1 MGGGLVLSLLSY
13 ALRSLWARRMTTL
26 ATAGGIALL
35 VFVLASSGMLASG
48 MRQTVASAG
57 DPSRAIV
64 MQHDQWSEAGSRIDQ
79 SSLAQVA
86 AAPGIRRDARGQPMV
101 MGELV
106 TQQILGDASAG
117 RLSTLLIRGV
127 SANVLELRPEV
138 HVVRGRA
145 IQPGTAEAI
154 VGRSLSELQ
163 PELEL
168 GKSFEL
174 AAGRPVAVVGIF
186 ESGGTVLESEVWV
199 DLDSA
204 RSAIGE
210 EGKLSS
216 VTAQLERPEALD
228 AFALPLTEDKQ
239 TGLDVAREEAYYTK
253 ISGGMANVITALGAV
268 EAVIFSVG
276 AICATMI
283 VFYGAVAQRRREV
296 GVLRALGFRRRS
308 ILAAFLAESVALA
321 LAGSAFGVALAMC
334 TPLLDFTT
342 VNFATGT
349 DVAFHFRPDPNALLI
364 AVAVA
369 LGVGLIGGALPALR
383 AARMNP
389 VVAMRP

>member
-1 MGGGLVLSLLSY
+1 MLSLLTY

-35 VFVLASSGMLASG
+35 VFVLAASGMLASG

-57 DPSRAIV
+57 EPSRAIV
-64 MQHDQWSEAGSRIDQ
+64 MQHDQWSEAGSSIDQ
-79 SSLAQVA
+79 SVLAQVA
-86 AAPGIRRDARGQPMV
+86 AAPGIRRDARGQPLV
-101 MGELV
+101 TGELV
-106 TQQILGDASAG
+106 AQQILGDAAEG

-127 SANVLELRPEV
+127 AGNVLELRPEV
-138 HVVRGRA
+138 RLVRGRA
-145 IQPGTAEAI
+145 IHAGTAEAI
-154 VGRSLSELQ
+154 VGRSLSALQ
-163 PELEL
+163 PELVL
-168 GKSFEL
+168 GQSFEL
-174 AAGRPVAVVGIF
+174 AAGRPVNVVGVF
-186 ESGGTVLESEVWV
+186 ETGGSVLESEVWV
-199 DLDSA
+199 DLDTA
-204 RSAIGE
+204 RSAVGE

-228 AFALPLTEDKQ
+228 AFALPLTQDKQ
-239 TGLDVAREEAYYTK
+239 TGLDVARESAYYTK
-253 ISGGMANVITALGAV
+253 ISGGMANVISALGAV
-268 EAVIFSVG
+268 EAVIFSLG
-276 AICATMI
+276 AVCATMI

-308 ILAAFLAESVALA
+308 ILVAFLAESLA
-321 LAGSAFGVALAMC
+321 LAIAGSAVGVALAML

-349 DVAFHFRPDPNALLI
+349 DVSFHFRPDPGALLVAI
-364 AVAVA
+364 AVA

>member
-1 MGGGLVLSLLSY
+1 MPGLLQY

-35 VFVLASSGMLASG
+35 VFVLSASGMLASG

-57 DPSRAIV
+57 DAGRAIV
-64 MQHDQWSEAGSRIDQ
+64 MQHDRWSETGSSIDQ
-79 SSLAQVA
+79 SALARVA
-86 AAPGIRRDARGQPMV
+86 AAPGIRRDARGQPLV
-101 MGELV
+101 TGELV
-106 TQQILGDASAG
+106 TSQIIGDSAEG

-127 SANVLELRPEV
+127 SSNVLELRPEV
-138 HVVRGRA
+138 RLVQGRA
-145 IQPGTAEAI
+145 IQSGTAEAV
-154 VGRSLSELQ
+154 VGRSLLDVR
-163 PELEL
+163 PELAL

-174 AAGRPVAVVGIF
+174 AAGRPVTVVGIF
-186 ESGGTVLESEVWV
+186 DAGGSVLESEVWV
-199 DLDSA
+199 DLDAA
-204 RSAIGE
+204 RAAIGE

-216 VTAQLERPEALD
+216 VTAWLERPDALD

-239 TGLDVAREEAYYTK
+239 IGLDVARESAYYTK
-253 ISGGMANVITALGAV
+253 ISGGMADVIAALGAV
-268 EAVIFSVG
+268 EAIIFSLG
-276 AICATMI
+276 AVCATMI
-283 VFYGAVAQRRREV
+283 VSHGAVSQRRREI
-296 GVLRALGFRRRS
+296 GVLRALGFGRTS
-308 ILAAFLAESVALA
+308 ILVAFLAESVALA
-321 LAGSAFGVALAMC
+321 LAGSVLGVGLALL

-349 DVAFHFRPDPNALLI
+349 DVSFEFVPDPRALLI

-369 LGVGLIGGALPALR
+369 AAVGMLGGVLPALR

>member
-1 MGGGLVLSLLSY
+1 MLGLLSY

-26 ATAGGIALL
+26 ATAAGIALL
-35 VFVLASSGMLASG
+35 VFVLAASGMLASG

-57 DPSRAIV
+57 APSRAIV
-64 MQHDQWSEAGSRIDQ
+64 MQHDQWSEAGSRVDQ
-79 SSLAQVA
+79 SVLAQVA
-86 AAPGIRRDARGQPMV
+86 AAPGIRRDAGGQPLV

-106 TQQILGDASAG
+106 TSQILGATGEG

-127 SANVLELRPEV
+127 SANVLALRSEV
-138 HVVRGRA
+138 HVTAGRA

-154 VGRSLSELQ
+154 VGRSLLDVQ
-163 PELEL
+163 PELAL

-174 AAGRPVAVVGIF
+174 AAGRPVSVVGVF
-186 ESGGTVLESEVWV
+186 EAGGSVLESEVWV

-216 VTAQLERPEALD
+216 VTAQLEREEALD

-239 TGLDVAREEAYYTK
+239 TGLDVARESAYYTK
-253 ISGGMANVITALGAV
+253 ISGGMANVISALGAV
-268 EAVIFSVG
+268 EAVIFSLG
-276 AICATMI
+276 AVCATMI
-283 VFYGAVAQRRREV
+283 VFYGAVAQRRREI
-296 GVLRALGFRRRS
+296 GVLRALGFGRSS
-308 ILAAFLAESVALA
+308 ILVAFLIESVALA
-321 LAGSAFGVALAMC
+321 LAGSGLGVALAML

-349 DVAFHFRPDPNALLI
+349 DVSFRFQPDPGALLI

-369 LGVGLIGGALPALR
+369 LGVGVFGGALPALR

-389 VVAMRP
+389 VAAMRP

>member
-1 MGGGLVLSLLSY
+1 MPSLLTY

-35 VFVLASSGMLASG
+35 VFVLAASGMLASG
-48 MRQTVASAG
+48 IRQTVASAG
-57 DPSRAIV
+57 EPSRAIV
-64 MQHDQWSEAGSRIDQ
+64 LQHDRWSEGVSSIDQ
-79 SSLAQVA
+79 SVLAQVA
-86 AAPGIRRDARGQPMV
+86 AAPGIRRDSRGQPMV

-106 TQQILGDASAG
+106 AQQILGDPAEG

-127 SANVLELRPEV
+127 SGNVLELRPEV
-138 HVVRGRA
+138 HLVHGRS
-145 IQPGTAEAI
+145 IRPGTAEAI
-154 VGRSLSELQ
+154 VGRSLSKLR
-163 PELEL
+163 PELAL

-174 AAGRPVAVVGIF
+174 AAGRPVVVVGTF
-186 ESGGTVLESEVWV
+186 ETGGSVLESEVWV
-199 DLDSA
+199 ELDSA

-216 VTAQLERPEALD
+216 VTAQLERPDTFD

-239 TGLDVAREEAYYTK
+239 TGLDVARESAYYTRT
-253 ISGGMANVITALGAV
+253 SGGMANAITALGTI
-268 EAVIFSVG
+268 ESIIFSLG
-276 AICATMI
+276 ATCATMI

-308 ILAAFLAESVALA
+308 ILVAFLAESLA
-321 LAGSAFGVALAMC
+321 LAIAGSAVGVALAMI

-349 DVAFHFRPDPNALLI
+349 DVSFHFRPDPRALLTAI
-364 AVAVA
+364 AVAA
-369 LGVGLIGGALPALR
+369 GVGLLGGALPALR

>member
-1 MGGGLVLSLLSY
+1 MLGLLSY

-26 ATAGGIALL
+26 ATAAGIALL
-35 VFVLASSGMLASG
+35 VFVLSASGMLASG

-57 DPSRAIV
+57 EATRAIV

-79 SSLAQVA
+79 SVLALVA
-86 AAPGIRRDARGQPMV
+86 AAPGIRTDASGQPLLS
-101 MGELV
+101 GELV
-106 TQQILGDASAG
+106 TSQIIGATGEG

-127 SANVLELRPEV
+127 SGNVLELRPEV
-138 HVVRGRA
+138 HLQSGRA

-154 VGRSLSELQ
+154 VGRSLVELQ
-163 PELEL
+163 PELAV
-168 GKSFEL
+168 GRSFEL
-174 AAGRPVAVVGIF
+174 AAGRAMTVVGVF
-186 ESGGTVLESEVWV
+186 ETGGSVLESEVWV

-204 RSAIGE
+204 RTAIGE

-216 VTAQLERPEALD
+216 VTAQLVREEALD

-239 TGLDVAREEAYYTK
+239 TGLDVARESAYYTK
-253 ISGGMANVITALGAV
+253 ISGGMADVITALGAV
-268 EAVIFSVG
+268 EAVIFSLG
-276 AICATMI
+276 AVCATMI
-283 VFYGAVAQRRREV
+283 VFYGAVAQRRREI
-296 GVLRALGFRRRS
+296 GVLRALGFRRAS
-308 ILAAFLAESVALA
+308 ILFAFLVESVALA
-321 LAGSAFGVALAMC
+321 LAGSVMGVALAML

-349 DVAFHFRPDPNALLI
+349 DVAFQFRPDARALLV

-369 LGVGLIGGALPALR
+369 LAVGLLGGALPALR

>member
-1 MGGGLVLSLLSY
+1 MLSLLTY
-13 ALRSLWARRMTTL
+13 ALRSLWERRMTTL

-35 VFVLASSGMLASG
+35 VFVLSASGMLASG
-48 MRQTVASAG
+48 MRQIVASAG
-57 DPSRAIV
+57 EPSRAIV
-64 MQHDQWSEAGSRIDQ
+64 MQHDQWSEAGSSIDQ
-79 SSLAQVA
+79 SVLAQVA
-86 AAPGIRRDARGQPMV
+86 AAPGIRRDARGQPLV

-106 TQQILGDASAG
+106 AQQILGDPAEG

-127 SANVLELRPEV
+127 ASNVLELRPEV
-138 HVVRGRA
+138 RLVRGRA
-145 IQPGTAEAI
+145 IHSGTAEAI

-163 PELEL
+163 PELML

-174 AAGRPVAVVGIF
+174 AAGRPVNVVGVF
-186 ESGGTVLESEVWV
+186 EAGGSVLESEVWV
-199 DLDSA
+199 DFDIA
-204 RSAIGE
+204 RSAVGE

-216 VTAQLERPEALD
+216 VTAQLERPDALD
-228 AFALPLTEDKQ
+228 AFARPLTQDKQ
-239 TGLDVAREEAYYTK
+239 TGLDVARESAYYTK

-268 EAVIFSVG
+268 EAVIFSIG

-308 ILAAFLAESVALA
+308 ILVAFLAESIALA
-321 LAGSAFGVALAMC
+321 IAGSIAGVALAML

-342 VNFATGT
+342 INFATGT
-349 DVAFHFRPDPNALLI
+349 DVSFHFRPDPGALLI

-369 LGVGLIGGALPALR
+369 IGVGLIGGALPALR

>member
-1 MGGGLVLSLLSY
+1 VLGLLSY

-35 VFVLASSGMLASG
+35 VFVLAASGMLASG

-57 DPSRAIV
+57 DSSRAIV
-64 MQHDQWSEAGSRIDQ
+64 MQHDQWSEVGSLVDQ
-79 SSLAQVA
+79 SVLSQVA
-86 AAPGIRRDARGQPMV
+86 AAPGIRRDEGGLPLV
-101 MGELV
+101 TGELV
-106 TQQILGDASAG
+106 SSQILGASAEG

-127 SANVLELRPEV
+127 SANVLALRPEV
-138 HVVRGRA
+138 HLIAGRA
-145 IQPGTAEAI
+145 IVPGTSEAI
-154 VGRSLSELQ
+154 VGRSLIEVQ
-163 PELEL
+163 PELAL
-168 GKSFEL
+168 GKSFEI

-186 ESGGTVLESEVWV
+186 EAGGSVLESEVWV

-204 RSAIGE
+204 RSAVGQ

-216 VTAQLERPEALD
+216 VTAQLEREDGLD

-239 TGLDVAREEAYYTK
+239 AGLDVARESAYYAK
-253 ISGGMANVITALGAV
+253 ISGGMADVITALGAV
-268 EAVIFSVG
+268 EAVIFSLG
-276 AICATMI
+276 AVCATMI

-296 GVLRALGFRRRS
+296 GVLRALGFGRRR
-308 ILAAFLAESVALA
+308 ILAAFLLESVALA
-321 LAGSAFGVALAMC
+321 LGGSALGVALALL

-349 DVAFHFRPDPNALLI
+349 DVAFRFQPEPRALLI

-369 LGVGLIGGALPALR
+369 IGVGLLGGVLPALR